1 MTGKRQTADTETV
14 LEFYTAKAETA
25 GIVLEADDLA
35 IVADLQASTDDIAAL
50 DRALRTDG
58 RTITTQSGTIKVHP
72 ALAAVRQLRVTRARL
87 ASVIDARILSAT
99 AGTAGTVGG
108 QTGVRGVY
116 TGNGSPNQARDA
128 KTNARRGVGR
138 TARPRAGR
146 GA

>member
-1 MTGKRQTADTETV
+1 MTGKRQTADTDTV
-14 LEFYTAKAETA
+14 LEFYTAKAQSA

-35 IVADLQASTDDIAAL
+35 IVADLQATTDDIAAL

-58 RTITTQSGTIKVHP
+58 RTVESKSGNVKVHP

-87 ASVIDARILSAT
+87 ASVIDARILSAKSST
-99 AGTAGTVGG
+99 AGAGGG

-116 TGNGSPNQARDA
+116 SGDGTQNQAR
-128 KTNARRGVGR
+128 NNERGSRRGVGR
-138 TARPRAGR
+138 VARPRVGR